1 MMARLLVLLFWLN
14 AVLNAHAEQPNSSS
28 AALIRRDGSLEGL
41 ASLLNDRAVAILGS
55 EARELVVE
63 ADPGDK
69 GEPHAPG
76 TPLSPDQANR
86 MLAVL
91 AQWLITPP
99 AAPLNPAIPSPEV
112 DVPPPVDCTDPRY
125 SQILTGVPLKQPRPV
140 VDFVAVGYD
149 LDALEVRLVENYAV
163 VDVFVL
169 YESPRTQHGYAKP
182 LFVREALLST
192 DRSRFERFLP
202 KIVHFG
208 ASEAD
213 IAGFVESTAAAKKA
227 HDAGQMYDGNAL
239 WALEKQQRTEVI
251 RRFRKRLGG
260 DQDLRARLGWGD
272 GIGTG
277 TSDMQPWGIQGDED
291 ELITRNSLAH
301 FRACELKTGVGR
313 AGIYAPCFMF
323 KSSYSWLMKHPGDMP
338 CLAQATHLPG
348 TTVRTTTELAAFYWR
363 PGPWLWP
370 LSQFL
375 EHNSTLRS
383 PPPRSP
389 QGSSACQDHLGIGA
403 AVHLS
408 SVSEPAKWLYKQFG
422 AIEGSARVPSELLAA
437 LRLRSVTTRLLFDV
451 AVRPWCSFHYPLTH
465 VSPSPEERADV
476 ASKHW
481 EHTLGQS
488 VPIGDQAVEVVKA
501 SLPRAVTSSPE
512 RYPFMVP
519 GAVDQNG
526 PNAAVRF
533 TSELGFPKLC
543 VRRQ

>member
-1 MMARLLVLLFWLN
+1 MARLLVLLLWLV
-14 AVLNAHAEQPNSSS
+14 AVLTAHAEQPNSS
-28 AALIRRDGSLEGL
+28 AVIRRDGSLEGL
-41 ASLLNDRAVAILGS
+41 ASLLNDHADFIFEEAS
-55 EARELVVE
+55 EARELGVE
-63 ADPGDK
+63 ADPGDT
-69 GEPHAPG
+69 GEPRPPG
-76 TPLSPDQANR
+76 TPLSPGQANR

-99 AAPLNPAIPSPEV
+99 AAPLSPAIPSPEA
-112 DVPPPVDCTDPRY
+112 DVPPPVDCTDLRY

-182 LFVREALLST
+182 LFVREALLRT
-192 DRSRFERFLP
+192 DRARFERFLP
-202 KIVHFG
+202 KIVHFE

-213 IAGFVESTAAAKKA
+213 IAEFVLQTAAAKKA
-227 HDAGQMYDGNAL
+227 HAAGQKYDSKGL
-239 WALEKQQRTEVI
+239 WALEKQQRTEAI
-251 RRFRKRLGG
+251 RRFRDRLAG

-277 TSDMQPWGIQGDED
+277 ASDMQPWGIQGDED

-301 FRACELKTGVGR
+301 FRACELKKGVGR
-313 AGIYAPCFMF
+313 AGISAPCFIF

-338 CLAQATHLPG
+338 CLAQAMHLPG
-348 TTVRTTTELAAFYWR
+348 TTVRTTIELAAFYWR

-375 EHNSTLRS
+375 KHNSTFRS
-383 PPPRSP
+383 HEPGNP
-389 QGSSACQDHLGIGA
+389 SACHDHLGIGA

-437 LRLRSVTTRLLFDV
+437 LSLRSVTPRLLFDV

-465 VSPSPEERADV
+465 A
-476 ASKHW
+476 
-481 EHTLGQS
+481 
-488 VPIGDQAVEVVKA
+488 
-501 SLPRAVTSSPE
+501 
-512 RYPFMVP
+512 
-519 GAVDQNG
+519 
-526 PNAAVRF
+526 
-533 TSELGFPKLC
+533 
-543 VRRQ
+543 